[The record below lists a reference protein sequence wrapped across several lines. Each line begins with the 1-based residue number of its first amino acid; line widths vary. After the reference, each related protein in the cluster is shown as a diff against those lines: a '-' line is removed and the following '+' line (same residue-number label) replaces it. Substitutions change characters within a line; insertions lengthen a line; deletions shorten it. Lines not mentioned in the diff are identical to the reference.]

1 LICIS
6 KRCEDSP
13 LKDRTRLLIAASLA
27 LFVAPA
33 AASAHHSFAMFDRSR
48 TETLVGAV
56 KELEMVNPHAWL
68 RVLVAD
74 PQGRPQEWSMEL
86 GGPGQLERNGWTTNA
101 VQPGDKVS
109 VTIHPLRDGSY
120 GGQLV
125 SLTLPSGKV
134 LSDRPPPRPG
144 NEP

>member
-1 LICIS
+1 
-6 KRCEDSP
+6 
-13 LKDRTRLLIAASLA
+13 LIAASLA
-27 LFVAPA
+27 LSVAPA

-48 TETLVGAV
+48 TDTIVGTV
-56 KELEMVNPHAWL
+56 KALEMVNPHAWL

-74 PQGRPQEWSMEL
+74 PQGRPQEWSMEM

-109 VTIHPLRDGSY
+109 VVIHPLRDGSY
-120 GGQLV
+120 GGQGV
-125 SLTLPSGKV
+125 SMTLSNSKV
-134 LSDRPPPRPG
+134 LTDRQPPRPG

>member
-1 LICIS
+1 
-6 KRCEDSP
+6 
-13 LKDRTRLLIAASLA
+13 LIAAALA
-27 LFVAPA
+27 VSAAPLA
-33 AASAHHSFAMFDRSR
+33 AAAHHSFAMFDRSR

-56 KELEMVNPHAWL
+56 KALEMVNPHAWL
-68 RVLVAD
+68 RILVAD
-74 PQGRPQEWSMEL
+74 PQGRSQEWSMEM
-86 GGPGQLERNGWTTNA
+86 GGPRQLERNGWTANA

-125 SLTLPSGKV
+125 SVTLPGGKV

-144 NEP
+144 DEP